1 MRVNVAAITAR
12 ISHLSFRIR
21 KVYRK
26 LPFLYRSRI
35 RDYTLLSVLLVILF
49 TYRDGSSE
57 PGKEIIMKAFN
68 NHFGMVVSTI
78 IAIVLSF
85 LLSEFAISWDH
96 IPWTVPRAIQNW
108 GTCYL
113 IITLTGWIFPLPKW
127 SFALCRKWHIKEGTP
142 AHGLIE
148 NLVATLFFNTS
159 ATFVLS
165 AVNMFG
171 NPDVEAAVA
180 AGAAP
185 SVASLLFRS
194 ACAEWPI
201 MFAVSY
207 VIALIITKFAI
218 AAASRAAKI
227 NFDNEVMRQQGLG
240 VNAANRPAAGIPQEH
255 E

>member
-113 IITLTGWIFPLPKW
+113 IITLTG
-127 SFALCRKWHIKEGTP
+127 
-142 AHGLIE
+142 
-148 NLVATLFFNTS
+148 
-159 ATFVLS
+159 
-165 AVNMFG
+165 
-171 NPDVEAAVA
+171 
-180 AGAAP
+180 
-185 SVASLLFRS
+185 
-194 ACAEWPI
+194 
-201 MFAVSY
+201 
-207 VIALIITKFAI
+207 
-218 AAASRAAKI
+218 
-227 NFDNEVMRQQGLG
+227 
-240 VNAANRPAAGIPQEH
+240 
-255 E
+255 